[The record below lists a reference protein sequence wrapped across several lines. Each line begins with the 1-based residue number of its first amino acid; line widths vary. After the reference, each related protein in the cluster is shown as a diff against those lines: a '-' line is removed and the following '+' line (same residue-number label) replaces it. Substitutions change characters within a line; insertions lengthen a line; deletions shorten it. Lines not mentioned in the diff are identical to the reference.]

1 MSAAAGTRV
10 LVLEDDKSLSE
21 ILCEELVARGF
32 RPMPAESVAEALSH
46 LRGFEFDVALLDL
59 MLPDGS
65 GIDVLRHLSEE
76 GLATEAIILT
86 GYAQVQTAIEAM
98 KLGAYDYL
106 SKPVRMEEV
115 EALVL
120 KAAEKASLR
129 RENISLRLR
138 LELQR
143 APAGIVTED
152 PGMRALLAT
161 LDKVAQSDL
170 PVLIQGESG
179 TGKEL
184 VARALH
190 ERSDRAA
197 LPFVAFNCAAVP
209 ENLIESEMFG
219 YEKGAFTGAVNRK
232 PGLFELADRGVLF
245 LDEIGDLSPA
255 VQVKLLR
262 AVEIREF
269 YRVGGSRAVRLDVRI
284 VSATNK
290 NLKEASTSGG
300 FREDLYFRLN
310 GVTLELPPLRNR
322 KGDIALLAAHFLKKA
337 GGKPRSLSRA
347 AIQKLELYPWPGNIR
362 ELQMVMRRAAVLA
375 SRETLEP
382 DDLPLEAKGA
392 GGWKAA
398 MRSGMTLA
406 EVETEYIRKVLDEN
420 QGHRGRTAKAL
431 GIDAKTLY
439 NKLGPDRPRTQ

>member
-21 ILCEELVARGF
+21 VLCEELEVRGF
-32 RPMPAESVAEALSH
+32 RPTPAESVAEAIEH
-46 LRGFEFDVALLDL
+46 LGRFEFDVALLDL

-65 GIDVLRHLSEE
+65 GIDVLRQLTEE
-76 GLATEAIILT
+76 QLATEAIVLT
-86 GYAQVQTAIEAM
+86 GYAQVSTAIEAM
-98 KLGAYDYL
+98 RLGAYDYL

-115 EALVL
+115 EALVR
-120 KAAEKASLR
+120 KAAEKAALR
-129 RENISLRLR
+129 RENLSLRLR
-138 LELQR
+138 LELQHG
-143 APAGIVTED
+143 PTGIITED

-161 LDKVAQSDL
+161 LDKVAKSDL
-170 PVLIQGESG
+170 SVLVQGESG

-184 VARALH
+184 VARAVH
-190 ERSDRAA
+190 QRSDRAG

-209 ENLIESEMFG
+209 DNLIESEMFG
-219 YEKGAFTGAVNRK
+219 YEKGAFTGATARK
-232 PGLFELADRGVLF
+232 PGLFELADHGVLF
-245 LDEIGDLSPA
+245 LDEVGDLSPA

-269 YRVGGSRAVRLDVRI
+269 YRVGGTRAVQLDVRI

-290 NLKEASTSGG
+290 NLKEASASGG

-310 GVTLELPPLRNR
+310 GVTLELPPLRSR
-322 KGDIALLAAHFLKKA
+322 KGDIALLAIHFLRKA
-337 GGKPRSLSRA
+337 GARPRSLSHA
-347 AIQKLELYPWPGNIR
+347 AVQKLESYAWPGNIR

-375 SRETLEP
+375 TRETLEP
-382 DDLPLEAKGA
+382 DDLPLEVKGS
-392 GGWKAA
+392 GWKTSA
-398 MRSGMTLA
+398 RSGLTLA
-406 EVETEYIRKVLDEN
+406 EVEKEYIQKVLDEN

-439 NKLGPDRPRTQ
+439 NKLGPERPRGR

>member
-1 MSAAAGTRV
+1 MSAAGTRV
-10 LVLEDDKSLSE
+10 LVLEDDKALSE
-21 ILCEELVARGF
+21 ILCEELGARGF
-32 RPMPAESVAEALSH
+32 RPMPTESVAEAVEH
-46 LRGFEFDVALLDL
+46 LGRFEFDVAILDL

-65 GIDVLRHLSEE
+65 GIDVLRHLTEE
-76 GLATEAIILT
+76 RLATEAIVLT
-86 GYAQVQTAIEAM
+86 GYAQVSTALEAM

-106 SKPVRMEEV
+106 SKPVRMDEL

-129 RENISLRLR
+129 RENLSLRLR

-143 APAGIVTED
+143 APTGIITED
-152 PGMRALLAT
+152 PGMHALLAT

-170 PVLIQGESG
+170 SVLIQGESG

-190 ERSDRAA
+190 ERSERAS

-209 ENLIESEMFG
+209 DNLIESEMFG
-219 YEKGAFTGAVNRK
+219 YEKGAFTGATVRK
-232 PGLFELADRGVLF
+232 PGLFELADHGVLF

-269 YRVGGSRAVRLDVRI
+269 YRVGGTRAVRLDVRI
-284 VSATNK
+284 VSATNR
-290 NLKEASTSGG
+290 NLKEASASGG

-310 GVTLELPPLRNR
+310 GVTLQLPPLRDR
-322 KGDIALLAAHFLKKA
+322 KGDIALLAAHFLKKP
-337 GGKPRSLSRA
+337 GTKPRSLSHA
-347 AIQKLELYPWPGNIR
+347 AVQKLEAYPWPGNIR

-375 SRETLEP
+375 TRETLEP
-382 DDLPLEAKGA
+382 DDLPLEAK
-392 GGWKAA
+392 
-398 MRSGMTLA
+398 SSS
-406 EVETEYIRKVLDEN
+406 
-420 QGHRGRTAKAL
+420 
-431 GIDAKTLY
+431 
-439 NKLGPDRPRTQ
+439 

>member
-1 MSAAAGTRV
+1 MSVVGTRV

-21 ILCEELVARGF
+21 ILCEELLTRGF
-32 RPMPAESVAEALSH
+32 RPMPAESVAEATAH
-46 LRGFEFDVALLDL
+46 LRAFEFDVALLDL

-65 GIDVLRHLSEE
+65 GIDILRHLTDE

-115 EALVL
+115 EVLVQ

-143 APAGIVTED
+143 SPSGIITED
-152 PGMRALLAT
+152 PGMRTLLAT

-190 ERSDRAA
+190 ERSDRARQ
-197 LPFVAFNCAAVP
+197 PFVAFNCAAVP
-209 ENLIESEMFG
+209 DNLIESEMFG
-219 YEKGAFTGAVNRK
+219 YEKGAFTGAVTRK
-232 PGLFELADRGVLF
+232 PGLFELADHGVLF
-245 LDEIGDLSPA
+245 LDEIGDLSPP
-255 VQVKLLR
+255 VQVKVLR

-269 YRVGGSRAVRLDVRI
+269 YRVGGTRSVRLDVRI

-290 NLKEASTSGG
+290 NLKEASTSGA

-310 GVTLELPPLRNR
+310 GVTLELPPLRER

-337 GGKPRSLSRA
+337 GGKPQSLSRA
-347 AIQKLELYPWPGNIR
+347 ALQKLEAYAWPGNIR

-382 DDLPLEAKGA
+382 DDLPLEAKSTGA
-392 GGWKAA
+392 LKAA
-398 MRSGMTLA
+398 MRIGMTLA

-420 QGHRGRTAKAL
+420 EGHRGRTAKIL

-439 NKLGPDRPRTQ
+439 NKLGPDRPRSK

>member
-1 MSAAAGTRV
+1 MNAAGGRV
-10 LVLEDDKSLSE
+10 LVLEDDKPLSE
-21 ILCEELVARGF
+21 ILCEQLEARGF
-32 RPMPAESVAEALSH
+32 RPTPAESVAEAIEH
-46 LRGFEFDVALLDL
+46 LRRFEFDVALLDL

-65 GIDVLRHLSEE
+65 GIEVLRHLTDEQ
-76 GLATEAIILT
+76 LATEAIVLT
-86 GYAQVQTAIEAM
+86 GFAQVSTAIEAM

-106 SKPVRMEEV
+106 AKPVRMEEV
-115 EALVL
+115 EALVR

-143 APAGIVTED
+143 APTGIVTED

-161 LDKVAQSDL
+161 LDKVAPSDL
-170 PVLIQGESG
+170 SVLIQGESG

-190 ERSDRAA
+190 ERSGRAP

-209 ENLIESEMFG
+209 DNLLESEMFG
-219 YEKGAFTGAVNRK
+219 YEKGAFTGAMARK

-245 LDEIGDLSPA
+245 LDEVGDLSPA

-269 YRVGGSRAVRLDVRI
+269 YRVGGTRSVRLDVRI

-290 NLKEASTSGG
+290 NLKEASTTGG

-322 KGDIALLAAHFLKKA
+322 RGDIALLAAHFLKKA

-347 AIQKLELYPWPGNIR
+347 AVQKLEAYPWPGNIR

-375 SRETLEP
+375 TRETLEP
-382 DDLPLEAKGA
+382 DDLPLESKEA
-392 GGWKAA
+392 GRKAA
-398 MRSGMTLA
+398 ARSGMTLA
-406 EVETEYIRKVLDEN
+406 EVEKEYIQRVLEEN

-439 NKLGPDRPRTQ
+439 NKLGPERPRGQ

>member
-1 MSAAAGTRV
+1 MSAAGTRV
-10 LVLEDDKSLSE
+10 LVLEDDRSLSE
-21 ILCEELVARGF
+21 ILCEELAARGF
-32 RPMPAESVAEALSH
+32 RPMPADSVAEAISH
-46 LRGFEFDVALLDL
+46 LRAFEFDVALLDL

-65 GIDVLRHLSEE
+65 GIDVLRHLTEE
-76 GLATEAIILT
+76 KLATEAIILT

-115 EALVL
+115 EVLVL

-129 RENISLRLR
+129 RENVSLRLR

-152 PGMRALLAT
+152 PGMRVLLAT

-170 PVLIQGESG
+170 SVLIQGESG

-209 ENLIESEMFG
+209 ENLVESEMFG
-219 YEKGAFTGAVNRK
+219 YEKGAFTGATTRK

-245 LDEIGDLSPA
+245 LDEVGDLSPA

-269 YRVGGSRAVRLDVRI
+269 YRVGGTRSVHLDVRI

-290 NLKEASTSGG
+290 NLKEASASGG

-337 GGKPRSLSRA
+337 GSKTRSVSSA
-347 AIQKLELYPWPGNIR
+347 ALQKLEAYSWPGNIR

-375 SRETLEP
+375 SREILEP
-382 DDLPLEAKGA
+382 DDLPLEAKDS
-392 GGWKAA
+392 GGGKARV
-398 MRSGMTLA
+398 RSGLTLA
-406 EVETEYIRKVLDEN
+406 EVEKEYIRRVLDEN

-439 NKLGPDRPRTQ
+439 NKLGTDRPRGQ

>member
-1 MSAAAGTRV
+1 VTAAGTRV
-10 LVLEDDKSLSE
+10 LVLEDDASLSE

-32 RPMPAESVAEALSH
+32 RPMPAESVAEALAH
-46 LRGFEFDVALLDL
+46 LEAFEFEVALLDL

-65 GIDVLRHLSEE
+65 GIDVLRHLTEE

-86 GYAQVQTAIEAM
+86 GYAQVQTALEAM

-115 EALVL
+115 EALVR

-129 RENISLRLR
+129 RENLSLRLR

-143 APAGIVTED
+143 APAGIITED

-219 YEKGAFTGAVNRK
+219 YEKGAFTGAATRK

-255 VQVKLLR
+255 VQVKVLR

-269 YRVGGSRAVRLDVRI
+269 YRVGGTRSVHLDVRI

-310 GVTLELPPLRNR
+310 GVTLELPPLRDR

-347 AIQKLELYPWPGNIR
+347 AVQKLEAYAWPGNIR
-362 ELQMVMRRAAVLA
+362 ELQMVVRRAAVLA

-382 DDLPLEAKGA
+382 EDLPLEAKSA

-406 EVETEYIRKVLDEN
+406 EVEAEYIRKVLDEN

-439 NKLGPDRPRTQ
+439 NKLGPDRPRSR

>member
-1 MSAAAGTRV
+1 MSAAAGTRI
-10 LVLEDDKSLSE
+10 LVLEDDRALSE
-21 ILCEELVARGF
+21 ILCEELLARGF
-32 RPMPAESVAEALSH
+32 RPMPAETVAEAIAH
-46 LRGFEFDVALLDL
+46 LGRFEFEVAFLDL

-65 GIDVLRHLSEE
+65 GIDVLRHLTEE
-76 GLATEAIILT
+76 RLPTEAIVLT
-86 GYAQVQTAIEAM
+86 GYAQVQTALEAM

-115 EALVL
+115 EALVV
-120 KAAEKASLR
+120 KAAEKAALR
-129 RENISLRLR
+129 RENMSLRLR
-138 LELQR
+138 LELQA
-143 APAGIVTED
+143 APAGIITED
-152 PGMRALLAT
+152 PGMRNLLAT

-170 PVLIQGESG
+170 PVLVQGESG

-190 ERSDRAA
+190 QRSDRAA

-209 ENLIESEMFG
+209 DNLIESEMFG
-219 YEKGAFTGAVNRK
+219 YEKGAFTGAVARK

-269 YRVGGSRAVRLDVRI
+269 YRVGGTRAVHLDVRI

-290 NLKEASTSGG
+290 DLKEASATGA

-310 GVTLELPPLRNR
+310 GVTLSLPPLRDR
-322 KGDIALLAAHFLKKA
+322 KGDIALLAAFFLKKA
-337 GGKPRSLSRA
+337 GGKPKGLSKA
-347 AIQKLELYPWPGNIR
+347 AVAKLEAYPWPGNIR
-362 ELQMVMRRAAVLA
+362 ELQMVMRRAVVLA
-375 SRETLEP
+375 TRETLEP
-382 DDLPLEAKGA
+382 DDLPLEAKTS
-392 GGWKAA
+392 GWKAA
-398 MRSGMTLA
+398 PRSGMTLA
-406 EVETEYIRKVLDEN
+406 EVEKEYIQHVLEEN

-439 NKLGPDRPRTQ
+439 NKLSLDRQRSR

>member
-1 MSAAAGTRV
+1 VSAAGTRV
-10 LVLEDDKSLSE
+10 LVLEDDASLSE
-21 ILCEELVARGF
+21 ILCEELAARGF
-32 RPMPAESVAEALSH
+32 RPMPAESVAEALAH
-46 LRGFEFDVALLDL
+46 LKAFEFEVALLDL

-65 GIDVLRHLSEE
+65 GIEVLRHLTEE
-76 GLATEAIILT
+76 GLATEAIVLT

-129 RENISLRLR
+129 RENLSLRLR

-143 APAGIVTED
+143 APAGIITED
-152 PGMRALLAT
+152 VGMRALLAT

-190 ERSDRAA
+190 ERSERAA

-209 ENLIESEMFG
+209 DNLIESEMFG
-219 YEKGAFTGAVNRK
+219 YEKGAFTGAVTRK

-269 YRVGGSRAVRLDVRI
+269 YRVGGTRSVHLDVRI

-290 NLKEASTSGG
+290 NLKEASTSGA

-310 GVTLELPPLRNR
+310 GVTLALPPLRDR
-322 KGDIALLAAHFLKKA
+322 KGDIALLAAHFLKKT

-347 AIQKLELYPWPGNIR
+347 AVQKLEAYPWPGNIR
-362 ELQMVMRRAAVLA
+362 ELQMVVRRAAVLA

-382 DDLPLEAKGA
+382 EDLPLEAKSA

-398 MRSGMTLA
+398 MRGGMTLA
-406 EVETEYIRKVLDEN
+406 EVEAEYIRKVLDEN
-420 QGHRGRTAKAL
+420 DGHRGRTAKAL

-439 NKLGPDRPRTQ
+439 NKLGPDRPRK

>member
-1 MSAAAGTRV
+1 MTAVGTRV

-21 ILCEELVARGF
+21 ILCEELATRGF
-32 RPMPAESVAEALSH
+32 LPMPAESVAEAIAH
-46 LRGFEFDVALLDL
+46 LRRFEFDVALLDL

-65 GIDVLRHLSEE
+65 GISVLRHLTEE
-76 GLATEAIILT
+76 DLATEAIVLT
-86 GYAQVQTAIEAM
+86 GFAQVKTAIEAM

-106 SKPVRMEEV
+106 SKPVHMEEV
-115 EALVL
+115 EALVR

-129 RENISLRLR
+129 RENVSLRLR

-143 APAGIVTED
+143 APSGIITED

-170 PVLIQGESG
+170 SVLIQGESG

-190 ERSDRAA
+190 ERSDRAG

-209 ENLIESEMFG
+209 DNLIESEMFG
-219 YEKGAFTGAVNRK
+219 YEKGAFTGAMARK
-232 PGLFELADRGVLF
+232 PGLFELADHGVLF
-245 LDEIGDLSPA
+245 LDEVGDLSPA

-269 YRVGGSRAVRLDVRI
+269 YRVGGTRSVRLDVRI
-284 VSATNK
+284 LSATNK
-290 NLKEASTSGG
+290 NLKEASTSGA

-322 KGDIALLAAHFLKKA
+322 RGDIGLLAAHFLKKA
-337 GGKPRSLSRA
+337 GAKPRSLSRA
-347 AIQKLELYPWPGNIR
+347 AVQKLEAYAWPGNIR
-362 ELQMVMRRAAVLA
+362 ELQMVIRRAMVLA
-375 SRETLEP
+375 SREVLEP
-382 DDLPLEAKGA
+382 DDLPLEVEAA
-392 GGWKAA
+392 GRKAA
-398 MRSGMTLA
+398 TRSGMTLA
-406 EVETEYIRKVLDEN
+406 EVEKDYIQKVLEEN

-439 NKLGPDRPRTQ
+439 NKLGPERPRSK

>member
-1 MSAAAGTRV
+1 MSTTGTRV
-10 LVLEDDKSLSE
+10 LVLEDDPSLSE
-21 ILCEELVARGF
+21 ILCDELTNRGF
-32 RPMPAESVAEALSH
+32 RPMAAGSVAEAKSH
-46 LRGFEFDVALLDL
+46 LGAFEFDVALLDL

-65 GIDVLRHLSEE
+65 GIDVLRHLTEDGS
-76 GLATEAIILT
+76 ATESIILT

-115 EALVL
+115 EALVS

-129 RENISLRLR
+129 RENMSLRLR

-143 APAGIVTED
+143 APSGIITED

-170 PVLIQGESG
+170 SVLIQGESG

-190 ERSDRAA
+190 ERSDRARE
-197 LPFVAFNCAAVP
+197 PFVAFNCAAVP
-209 ENLIESEMFG
+209 DNLVESEMFG
-219 YEKGAFTGAVNRK
+219 YEKGAFTGAVTRK

-245 LDEIGDLSPA
+245 LDEIGDLSPP
-255 VQVKLLR
+255 VQVKVLR

-269 YRVGGSRAVRLDVRI
+269 YRVGGTRSVQLDVRI

-310 GVTLELPPLRNR
+310 GVTLELPPLRDR

-337 GGKPRSLSRA
+337 GGKPKGLSRA
-347 AIQKLELYPWPGNIR
+347 AVQKLEAYPWPGNIR

-382 DDLPLEAKGA
+382 EDLPLEAKSA

-398 MRSGMTLA
+398 LRSGMTLA
-406 EVETEYIRKVLDEN
+406 EVENEYIRKVLDEN
-420 QGHRGRTAKAL
+420 DGHRGRTAKAL

-439 NKLGPDRPRTQ
+439 NKLGPDRPRAK